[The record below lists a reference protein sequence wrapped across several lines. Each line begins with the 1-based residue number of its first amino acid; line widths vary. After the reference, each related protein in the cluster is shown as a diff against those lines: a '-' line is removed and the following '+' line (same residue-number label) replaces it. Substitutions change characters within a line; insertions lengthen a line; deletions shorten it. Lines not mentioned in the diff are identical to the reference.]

1 MQFHENILEPHLF
14 HGDFRVEAPLQL
26 PFEIGMPMTRD
37 DTGASTGHLL
47 TDYVIEPKRRG
58 QCVTAVNMQTHHGF
72 LERIELAGPGDIAL
86 ADYDD
91 PVRDPLEIRDYMRGE
106 QHRTRFVR
114 RRIAPP
120 ATVPVAQPK
129 GGL

>member
-1 MQFHENILEPHLF
+1 
-14 HGDFRVEAPLQL
+14 
-26 PFEIGMPMTRD
+26 
-37 DTGASTGHLL
+37 
-47 TDYVIEPKRRG
+47 
-58 QCVTAVNMQTHHGF
+58 
-72 LERIELAGPGDIAL
+72 
-86 ADYDD
+86 
-91 PVRDPLEIRDYMRGE
+91 MRGE